1 MLQTIQGYFQ
11 DDKFV
16 PLHQAKI
23 PSHVEVYVVVTSKPV
38 SLKFS
43 ETEHQSP
50 ASQFPLFGCAKNKG
64 GWIADDFDATI
75 RRNEGLYMMRY
86 LHNNVKWTW

>member
-16 PLHQAKI
+16 PLHQANI

-38 SLKFS
+38 PLKYS
-43 ETEHQSP
+43 KTEHQS
-50 ASQFPLFGCAKNKG
+50 SSSHFPLFGCAKNKG
-64 GWIADDFDATI
+64 GWIADDFDAPL
-75 RRNEGLYMMRY
+75 EEMMDY
-86 LHNNVKWTW
+86 V